1 MPRESPWLAGRG
13 AIEDNPVLAR
23 LLLWLDVHAQQHPG
37 TYADVTLFV
46 EELLEDEDPTTL
58 AVQLEQRGLVDVAR
72 SFAGSTDVYLTDKGR
87 VAVYQLKNLQK
98 DHAARLRYTMDAFL
112 RWMFD
117 TAGNQTPVRPDLFLE
132 TSVSTFAGAAISG
145 PDLHRTLD
153 YLAEHSL
160 IERVDTDPATV
171 AISPEGVRCIL
182 SGRSVQDTSSSPT
195 ETIAQD
201 LLIGEQQNATQ
212 TSRDQFA
219 ASDET
224 HEWGVRHS
232 AAVHG
237 GDEAVRSQT
246 PGDPKA
252 YRREKFPLPGSTQAD
267 VFRATHKASG
277 NTVAVKQL
285 RVKSSVGMRAARMRR
300 EIEAGKVLDGHPHAM
315 PILDH
320 AADHTWFVMP
330 WADSTAEDHWAE
342 LRDPQRLRPLVD
354 ALTSVLAEAHRYGW
368 IHRDIKPP
376 NILLLEGRWVLA
388 DWGTVRRPAGQ
399 TTKVDRTRAGIG
411 TEGFSAPELFTH
423 PSQRPQPSSDVYSIG
438 RVIAWALTGSL
449 PLSNKQLLPD
459 PGPWRNIVRAATR
472 EEPSHR
478 PQSMSNLVA
487 LIEREL
493 AVIPADPLEEAA
505 VLLEQANNGDSG
517 AADAFLA
524 LVTDHTE
531 DFELYAGQLPLLP
544 AHLAAPALAHDLP
557 QAQTV
562 LQSLTEHVGG
572 TGTRRVEYAEASRV
586 VVWLQGIAAHAAAE
600 RQWDLLEE
608 AMQALCTWDGFWDR
622 WDARSTIS
630 PWLRSLK
637 NEAAAVAAAA
647 LRDHP
652 DSAEHFSHFADD
664 RTVDPQIR
672 RAVRQV

>member
-1 MPRESPWLAGRG
+1 MDGKPKIDQR
-13 AIEDNPVLAR
+13 AIEGHVKDITKGYERAALRDPIRVPIQTDATAEGVSMADRDTIEGDPVLAR
-23 LLLWLDVHAQQHPG
+23 LLLRLDVHAQQHPG
-37 TYADVTLFV
+37 TYANVTLFV
-46 EELLEDEDPTTL
+46 EECLEDGDPTVL
-58 AVQLEQRGLVDVAR
+58 AMQLEQLGLVDVVR
-72 SFAGSTDVYLTDKGR
+72 SFAGSTHVYLTDKGR
-87 VAVYQLKNLQK
+87 IAVHQLKNLQK
-98 DHAARLRYTMDAFL
+98 DHAARLPGR
-112 RWMFD
+112 
-117 TAGNQTPVRPDLFLE
+117 
-132 TSVSTFAGAAISG
+132 GAQ
-145 PDLHRTLD
+145 
-153 YLAEHSL
+153 EN
-160 IERVDTDPATV
+160 
-171 AISPEGVRCIL
+171 
-182 SGRSVQDTSSSPT
+182 TSSSSTDPP
-195 ETIAQD
+195 AQG
-201 LLIGEQQNATQ
+201 LLIGEQQNAPQ
-212 TSRDQFA
+212 ASQGQFA

-224 HEWGVRHS
+224 HEPDVRHS

-237 GDEAVRSQT
+237 GDEAVRNLT
-246 PGDPKA
+246 PGDPRA

-267 VFRATHKASG
+267 VFKATHKANG

-285 RVKSSVGMRAARMRR
+285 KVKSSVGMRAARMRR

-330 WADSTAEDHWAE
+330 WADSTAEDHWAD
-342 LRDPQRLRPLVD
+342 LRDPQRLRPLVN
-354 ALTSVLAEAHRYGW
+354 ALTSVLAEAHRCGW

-423 PSQRPQPSSDVYSIG
+423 PGQRPQPSSDVYSIG
-438 RVIAWALTGSL
+438 RVIAWAMTGSL
-449 PLSNKQLLPD
+449 PLPNKQLLPA

-472 EEPSHR
+472 EEPSRR
-478 PQSMSNLVA
+478 PQSMSDLVT

-493 AVIPADPLEEAA
+493 AVIPADPLEGAA

-524 LVTDHTE
+524 LVTDHTD

-586 VVWLQGIAAHAAAE
+586 VVWLQSIAAHAATE

-622 WDARSTIS
+622 WDARDTIS

-637 NEAAAVAAAA
+637 NEAASVAAAA

-652 DSAEHFSHFADD
+652 DSAEHFSHFAND

-672 RAVRQV
+672 QAVRQV